1 MEWDEAHVFILGRQH
16 WASKCIVYVYVY
28 VEAGEMAGWFHLDLL
43 YLYNI

>member
-1 MEWDEAHVFILGRQH
+1 MSLSWVVSIEQ
-16 WASKCIVYVYVY
+16 ASVLCIVIVYVY